1 MDITKRFVTI
11 FLVVILTVSFSN
23 NNILAKTT
31 NQQTLHCIEKCSQ
44 FYGNLKCYK
53 DCRNQHYDGGQCD
66 DASKGQKLPQPKCC
80 CYNYSN

>member
-11 FLVVILTVSFSN
+11 FLVVILTVSV
-23 NNILAKTT
+23 IAA